1 MAGYTPEEYE
11 QRRTATPANPPKG
24 SLEWAERNSGD
35 NATAPKP
42 AVAPAPGTKEAH
54 VRQATEVTPKA
65 APAGATKIAPPA
77 DVKLAPVPGVAT
89 PKTAAPATDNTPKIM
104 PPADVKLAPVPG
116 MNQQKE
122 STTSQAEGPLTYE
135 QMRRDAVKGHDQ
147 KIEAWR
153 RYLDNLPEPE
163 TPEQRAKRE
172 KRERSKRII
181 GAVSDGLRAMSNL
194 WFTSQYAPDMY
205 NHEKTS
211 QLNETNRWIEKAKAE
226 RDKNRDEYFKLQLGL
241 GDLESERAKTLRDFE
256 GQLEKLKGARAKRA
270 YDAAMQPVLK
280 AIAEAKRRKEK
291 NLADKA
297 EQDAITARHIA
308 NNKPESLR
316 LDNAVKKRRAAG
328 GTGRSG
334 GGSGSGRHIDTWP
347 AYNPETG
354 EEIQIKATSE
364 ANAWSQCP
372 KGFQIRQKPTETSV
386 TMETKNIVGDVS
398 ESTSTTTKR
407 NPEGKTGGIKPPSNS
422 EGKATKK
429 TNVKWK

>member
-11 QRRTATPANPPKG
+11 QRHTATPANPPKG
-24 SLEWAERNSGD
+24 SLEWAEQHSGD

-54 VRQATEVTPKA
+54 VRQTAAVAPKE
-65 APAGATKIAPPA
+65 APAGT
-77 DVKLAPVPGVAT
+77 KLAPVPGVAT
-89 PKTAAPATDNTPKIM
+89 PKTAAPATDNAPKIA

-116 MNQQKE
+116 MDQQKE
-122 STTSQAEGPLTYE
+122 GTTSPAEGPLTDE

-241 GDLESERAKTLRDFE
+241 GDLENERAKTLRDFE
-256 GQLEKLKGARAKRA
+256 GQLEKLKGVRAKRA
-270 YDAAMQPVLK
+270 HDAVMQPILK

-334 GGSGSGRHIDTWP
+334 GGSGRHVDTWP

-372 KGFQIRQKPTETSV
+372 KGFQIRQKPTDTSV
-386 TMETKNIVGDVS
+386 TREKKNMVGRVS
-398 ESTSTTTKR
+398 ESTSTTTTR
-407 NPEGKTGGIKPPSNS
+407 NPEGRTGGIKPPSNS
-422 EGKATKK
+422 NGKATKK

>member
-24 SLEWAERNSGD
+24 SLEWAEQNSGD
-35 NATAPKP
+35 NAPAQKPTA
-42 AVAPAPGTKEAH
+42 APAPGTKEAH
-54 VRQATEVTPKA
+54 EQQAAAVAPKSEPVT
-65 APAGATKIAPPA
+65 
-77 DVKLAPVPGVAT
+77 
-89 PKTAAPATDNTPKIM
+89 
-104 PPADVKLAPVPG
+104 G
-116 MNQQKE
+116 MSQQKE
-122 STTSQAEGPLTYE
+122 GTTSPAEGPLTDE

-241 GDLESERAKTLRDFE
+241 GDLENERAKTLRDFE

-270 YDAAMQPVLK
+270 HDAVMQPILK

-334 GGSGSGRHIDTWP
+334 GGSGRHIDTWP

-372 KGFQIRQKPTETSV
+372 EGFQIRRKPTETTV
-386 TMETKNIVGDVS
+386 KTEKKNIVGDVS
-398 ESTSTTTKR
+398 ESTSTTTIR
-407 NPEGKTGGIKPPSNS
+407 NPEGRTGGIKPPSNS

>member
-11 QRRTATPANPPKG
+11 QRRTATSANPPKG
-24 SLEWAERNSGD
+24 SLEWAEQHSGD

-42 AVAPAPGTKEAH
+42 AVAPAPGTKEGH
-54 VRQATEVTPKA
+54 VQQAAAVAPKA

-77 DVKLAPVPGVAT
+77 DVKLASVPGVAI

-122 STTSQAEGPLTYE
+122 GTTSPADGPLTYE

-205 NHEKTS
+205 NH
-211 QLNETNRWIEKAKAE
+211 
-226 RDKNRDEYFKLQLGL
+226 
-241 GDLESERAKTLRDFE
+241 
-256 GQLEKLKGARAKRA
+256 
-270 YDAAMQPVLK
+270 
-280 AIAEAKRRKEK
+280 
-291 NLADKA
+291 
-297 EQDAITARHIA
+297 
-308 NNKPESLR
+308 
-316 LDNAVKKRRAAG
+316 
-328 GTGRSG
+328 
-334 GGSGSGRHIDTWP
+334 
-347 AYNPETG
+347 
-354 EEIQIKATSE
+354 
-364 ANAWSQCP
+364 
-372 KGFQIRQKPTETSV
+372 
-386 TMETKNIVGDVS
+386 
-398 ESTSTTTKR
+398 
-407 NPEGKTGGIKPPSNS
+407 
-422 EGKATKK
+422 
-429 TNVKWK
+429 

>member
-11 QRRTATPANPPKG
+11 QRRTATSANPSKG
-24 SLEWAERNSGD
+24 SLEWAEQNSGD
-35 NATAPKP
+35 NAPAQKPTA
-42 AVAPAPGTKEAH
+42 APLPGTKEAH
-54 VRQATEVTPKA
+54 VRQATEVAPKA
-65 APAGATKIAPPA
+65 APAG
-77 DVKLAPVPGVAT
+77 
-89 PKTAAPATDNTPKIM
+89 DNAPKIM

-122 STTSQAEGPLTYE
+122 STTSQAEGLLTDE

-163 TPEQRAKRE
+163 TPEQREKRE

-211 QLNETNRWIEKAKAE
+211 QLNETNRWIDKAKAE

-241 GDLESERAKTLRDFE
+241 GDLENERAKTLRDFE
-256 GQLEKLKGARAKRA
+256 GQLEKLKGVRAKRA
-270 YDAAMQPVLK
+270 HDAVMQPILK

-297 EQDAITARHIA
+297 EQDAIAARHVA

-316 LDNAVKKRRAAG
+316 LDNEVKKRRAAG

-334 GGSGSGRHIDTWP
+334 GGSGRHVDTWP
-347 AYNPETG
+347 AYNPDTG

-372 KGFQIRQKPTETSV
+372 KGFQIRQKPTNTSV
-386 TMETKNIVGDVS
+386 TTETKNIVGDVS
-398 ESTSTTTKR
+398 ESTSTTTTR
-407 NPEGKTGGIKPPSNS
+407 NPEGRTGGIKPPSNS